1 MEYEKKYNQEVRMFN
16 EIVSKYETIQE
27 NDIYGA
33 YNLMKESLQCYNR
46 WSTIKCYI
54 RKELGRGEGAAI
66 KNRLEEM
73 CKYLKEVHTTAR
85 MIWSRAK
92 DEYKYNEDE

>member
-1 MEYEKKYNQEVRMFN
+1 MKYEQIYNKEVKMFN
-16 EIVSKYETIQE
+16 EIVTKYEDLKE

-33 YNLMKESLQCYNR
+33 YNLMKESLQSYNR
-46 WSTIKCYI
+46 WSKIKCDI
-54 RKELGRGEGAAI
+54 RKELGRGEGTPM

-92 DEYKYNEDE
+92 DEYRNNEEE

>member
-1 MEYEKKYNQEVRMFN
+1 MKYEEVYSKEVKMFN
-16 EIVSKYETIQE
+16 GIVNKYELIQE

-46 WSTIKCYI
+46 WSTIKCDI
-54 RKELGRGEGAAI
+54 RKELGRGEGTAI

-73 CKYLKEVHTTAR
+73 CKYLKEVHTTSR

-92 DEYKYNEDE
+92 EEYKHYEE

>member
-1 MEYEKKYNQEVRMFN
+1 MKYEEIYSKEVKMFN
-16 EIVSKYETIQE
+16 DIVSRYEAIQE

-33 YNLMKESLQCYNR
+33 YKLMKESLQSYNR
-46 WSTIKCYI
+46 WSKIKCDI
-54 RKELGRGEGAAI
+54 RKDLGRGEGTAI

-92 DEYKYNEDE
+92 DEYKHNEDE

>member
-1 MEYEKKYNQEVRMFN
+1 MKYEEIYNKEIKMFN
-16 EIVSKYETIQE
+16 EIVNKYELIQE

-33 YNLMKESLQCYNR
+33 YKLMKESLQSYNR
-46 WSTIKCYI
+46 WSKIKCDI
-54 RKELGRGEGAAI
+54 RKGLGRGEETAI
-66 KNRLEEM
+66 KSRLEEM

-92 DEYKYNEDE
+92 DEYRNNEEE